1 MKRSTMFS
9 VRLSE
14 TERGLVARIA
24 EQMERT
30 ESDAVRQVIRE
41 AARLLGVLPTAISPL
56 VEERS
61 RSRLAQQR

>member
-1 MKRSTMFS
+1 MFR

-24 EQMERT
+24 ERMDRT

-41 AARLLGVLPTAISPL
+41 AARLLGLAPAATPPL
-56 VEERS
+56 AEEGNRPRLS
-61 RSRLAQQR
+61 RQG

>member
-14 TERGLVARIA
+14 TERRLVARIA

-30 ESDAVRQVIRE
+30 ESDAVRQLIRE
-41 AARLLGVLPTAISPL
+41 AARLLGLTPAACLPLAETDNRP
-56 VEERS
+56 
-61 RSRLAQQR
+61 RLPPPG